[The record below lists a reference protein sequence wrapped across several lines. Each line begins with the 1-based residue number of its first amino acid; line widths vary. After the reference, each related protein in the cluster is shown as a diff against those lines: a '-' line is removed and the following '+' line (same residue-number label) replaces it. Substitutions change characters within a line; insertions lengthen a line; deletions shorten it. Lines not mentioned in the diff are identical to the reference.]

1 MRNNKSFNVDSS
13 ARRGLRKSSLSLGKW
28 ALLAI
33 PVLASTF
40 ACDDDLFKI
49 DWEERP
55 DTVFLYSLARPEL
68 NLLSAYDFISRTPV
82 KIESPSATGSWD
94 LVLDTQDGDLVFLPP
109 QAVGIPTS
117 RAAISPMGDVPFAD
131 VRKAP
136 SDTIKYVKDAPVPM
150 ELGHVYVIRT
160 REKAGRY
167 GQTCVYYG
175 KFQPLEKDLVA
186 GTLRFL
192 FDTSPVCNSRKLYPP
207 KD

>member
-1 MRNNKSFNVDSS
+1 MRKNKSFRVDPS
-13 ARRGLRKSSLSLGKW
+13 ARRGLRKSFQSLGKW

-33 PVLASTF
+33 PFLVTTF
-40 ACDDDLFKI
+40 ACDDDIFKI

-136 SDTIKYVKDAPVPM
+136 SDTTKYIKDAPVPM

-160 REKAGRY
+160 REKAGLY